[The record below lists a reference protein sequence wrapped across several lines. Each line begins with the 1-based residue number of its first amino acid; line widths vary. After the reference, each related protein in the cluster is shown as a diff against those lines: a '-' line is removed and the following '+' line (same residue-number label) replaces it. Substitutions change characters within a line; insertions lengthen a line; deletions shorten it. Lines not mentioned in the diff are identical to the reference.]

1 MYMRIFS
8 SFRQSVKKF
17 EKMKRDLD
25 KVQADSTLLGK
36 ERNDA
41 VSQLGR
47 EREEIE
53 RLEAERVNLFARIDA
68 YERQKNE
75 KQASTNVSKS
85 SGDLNLKLKMEIGE
99 AKAENQKLIKEKKG
113 GHRATYNHQ
122 IKSKRG

>member
-25 KVQADSTLLGK
+25 KLQADSTFLGK

-68 YERQKNE
+68 YERQK
-75 KQASTNVSKS
+75 KS
-85 SGDLNLKLKMEIGE
+85 AL
-99 AKAENQKLIKEKKG
+99 
-113 GHRATYNHQ
+113 
-122 IKSKRG
+122 